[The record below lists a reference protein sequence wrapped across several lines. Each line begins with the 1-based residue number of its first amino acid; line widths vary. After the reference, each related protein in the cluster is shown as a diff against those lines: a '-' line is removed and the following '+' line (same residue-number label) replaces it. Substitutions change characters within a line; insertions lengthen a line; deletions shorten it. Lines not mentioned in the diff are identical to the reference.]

1 MFTLKT
7 KLVITCFYIVHCMLC
22 LITNQKIKRKTYIL
36 NFVLVYCDKLR
47 AYSDVRVFSAAE
59 ILLRIYKNP
68 IHLNGKR
75 WPTVGELH
83 AASKTSSANGSHLN
97 VCDFAVSAAEFP
109 QQKKTCV
116 FGLNRPLH
124 YYPSFVTP
132 MDTHEMNIQRQTRS
146 YRTSYISKYLL
157 RSLGIRYIQVL
168 LYIVCKLSKNMS
180 FSAKAFS
187 SVRSKIINTFI
198 ADDEVFK
205 YRSIYV
211 ILCVIYVYCCIYF
224 VLLYIICQINC

>member
-1 MFTLKT
+1 
-7 KLVITCFYIVHCMLC
+7 MLC
-22 LITNQKIKRKTYIL
+22 LIPQSENKTKDI
-36 NFVLVYCDKLR
+36 NFKLCDKLR
-47 AYSDVRVFSAAE
+47 AYSDVRVFSAAWNSAAD
-59 ILLRIYKNP
+59 IYKNP
-68 IHLNGKR
+68 IHLNGTR

-187 SVRSKIINTFI
+187 SVRSKIINTF
-198 ADDEVFK
+198 
-205 YRSIYV
+205 
-211 ILCVIYVYCCIYF
+211 YCRWRGF
-224 VLLYIICQINC
+224 

>member
-1 MFTLKT
+1 MFTPKT

-109 QQKKTCV
+109 QQKKRASLVWIDPYTIIPH
-116 FGLNRPLH
+116 LWHPWI
-124 YYPSFVTP
+124 P
-132 MDTHEMNIQRQTRS
+132 MKWTFKDKLGHTE
-146 YRTSYISKYLL
+146 LL
-157 RSLGIRYIQVL
+157 I
-168 LYIVCKLSKNMS
+168 
-180 FSAKAFS
+180 
-187 SVRSKIINTFI
+187 
-198 ADDEVFK
+198 
-205 YRSIYV
+205 YRSIYSGPLEFD
-211 ILCVIYVYCCIYF
+211 ISKFY
-224 VLLYIICQINC
+224 YI